1 MFKVSLSNNVT
12 LFQGDALGVLTT
24 LPDAS
29 VGAVL
34 TDPPYSSGGLTL
46 TERQGDPAKK
56 YRGSSFKR
64 RFPAMLGD
72 AKDQHS
78 WTLWCTLW
86 LAECWRIARAG
97 APLLVFTDWRQLPA
111 LADAVQ
117 AAGWIWRGIVVWD
130 KRVGRPMPGRFRPQ
144 CEYVV
149 FASKGA
155 LAAPS
160 RACLPGVYAHTVNHA
175 RKLHL
180 ASKPVPLL
188 LDLLAIALPD
198 AVVLDPFMG
207 AGSTGEASVAT
218 GRGYVGVELS
228 QEYFEVSRARLEA
241 ALAARG
247 EATV

>member
-1 MFKVSLSNNVT
+1 MFKVSPPGRVT
-12 LFQGDALGVLTT
+12 LFQGDALGVLTA
-24 LPDAS
+24 LPDTS

-46 TERQGDPAKK
+46 TERQGDPDRK
-56 YRGSSFKR
+56 YRNSALR
-64 RFPAMLGD
+64 HRFPAMLGD

-86 LAECWRIARAG
+86 LAQCWRIAQAG

-160 RACLPGVYAHTVNHA
+160 RACLPGVYAHTVNHT

-188 LDLLAIALPD
+188 LDLLAITLPD

-207 AGSTGEASVAT
+207 AGSAGEACVAT
-218 GRGYVGVELS
+218 GRGYVGIELS
-228 QEYFEVSRARLEA
+228 PEYFEVSRNRLEA
-241 ALAARG
+241 ALAARDQT
-247 EATV
+247 AV